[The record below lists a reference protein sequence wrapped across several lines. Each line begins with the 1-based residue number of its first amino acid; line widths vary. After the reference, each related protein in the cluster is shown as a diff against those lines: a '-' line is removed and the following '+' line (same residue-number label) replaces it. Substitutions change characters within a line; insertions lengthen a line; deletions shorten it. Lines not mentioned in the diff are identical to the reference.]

1 MTSPLATAD
10 THQDQQFLEMIVK
23 AIVKKPEL
31 ARVERTVDT
40 FGVLLMIH
48 VDPSDMGYVIGR
60 RGQMAVAIRTVLKGL
75 VAKTDMSVNMKI
87 YEPEDSRRAFQE
99 SRGQARER
107 AAPLPKEVPHL
118 HGAARLVTDEDLSDL
133 GI

>member
-1 MTSPLATAD
+1 MAD

-40 FGVLLMIH
+40 LGVLLMIH

-60 RGQMAVAIRTVLKGL
+60 RGQMAIAIRTVLKGL
-75 VAKTDMSVNMKI
+75 IAKTDMNVNMKI
-87 YEPEDSRRAFQE
+87 YEPEGARRAFQE
-99 SRGQARER
+99 SRGQTKEG
-107 AAPLPKEVPHL
+107 AAPLLKEEAPHR